1 MHYHL
6 IWLKFSR
13 SGHRPGR
20 SMDFFYTFLRTFFLM
35 VVIPSRDKCVR
46 IALVPNGPTWLRTE
60 GIFPKRAQLLL
71 CHWIVKVR
79 RFLKGEY
86 ISLCFLSGTKT
97 ITEARKE
104 KKRGIVSQVRV
115 ENNPELEGM

>member
-1 MHYHL
+1 
-6 IWLKFSR
+6 
-13 SGHRPGR
+13 
-20 SMDFFYTFLRTFFLM
+20 MDSFDTFLETFFLL
-35 VVIPSRDKCVR
+35 VVIFILRQMCKNCVSAQWSYLPR
-46 IALVPNGPTWLRTE
+46 IE

>member
-1 MHYHL
+1 MC
-6 IWLKFSR
+6 R
-13 SGHRPGR
+13 N
-20 SMDFFYTFLRTFFLM
+20 
-35 VVIPSRDKCVR
+35 CVSV
-46 IALVPNGPTWLRTE
+46 VPNGPTWLRTE

-86 ISLCFLSGTKT
+86 IPLCFLSGTKT

>member
-1 MHYHL
+1 
-6 IWLKFSR
+6 
-13 SGHRPGR
+13 
-20 SMDFFYTFLRTFFLM
+20 MDSFDTFLGTFFLL
-35 VVIPSRDKCVR
+35 VVIPSRDKCVG